1 MSVVFLLA
9 ALAIALVVVNLLTW
23 TTPEDDHER
32 RFRKYWK
39 DEER

>member
-1 MSVVFLLA
+1 MTPLILIGLA
-9 ALAIALVVVNLLTW
+9 AMALIAINVLTW

-32 RFRKYWK
+32 RFKKYWK